1 MTGKSDCE
9 KLDRY
14 NEHIIKLENLLRSVD
29 LSGTYE
35 EFRLTPCLM
44 LFNFIDLLRSVSIL
58 DNYHMVVS
66 GKIIIRSMFEILIDF
81 LYCETD
87 RKNLYQRFGEYQDVN
102 RVLLYNSLTEELQ
115 SKVNR
120 DDYNNIT
127 LPNYERF
134 RTNYNIQ
141 SKKQLNNWSGLSLYN
156 RVKSVSEIVPE
167 IMDIYFNIYK
177 VNCGYAHTYADTL
190 CEYTSLN
197 NRRLNLSYEKKYK
210 KDEFILINSI
220 DSLANILYENFR
232 TSYYEKKLED
242 INF

>member
-1 MTGKSDCE
+1 MTGKIDYE

-14 NEHIIKLENLLRSVD
+14 NMHIIKLENLLKSVE

-134 RTNYNIQ
+134 R
-141 SKKQLNNWSGLSLYN
+141 
-156 RVKSVSEIVPE
+156 
-167 IMDIYFNIYK
+167 
-177 VNCGYAHTYADTL
+177 
-190 CEYTSLN
+190 
-197 NRRLNLSYEKKYK
+197 KKYFF
-210 KDEFILINSI
+210 E
-220 DSLANILYENFR
+220 
-232 TSYYEKKLED
+232 
-242 INF
+242 